1 MRTLRLLFSILF
13 ISSACS
19 GFATADD
26 FEKIREKL
34 YEITL
39 YHTPRPA
46 CSVDEVI
53 AAFDPQQ
60 GLFTDL
66 DYTNQDRALWH
77 PGIHWRRLTELA
89 CQYRLPDS
97 PYYNSSRI
105 RGYILKGIDYWL
117 HHTVECVNRWWNYMG
132 VPYEMGKVFILM
144 REELPQEVIA
154 SCKERM
160 LPGVRPDAYYF
171 HTKATG
177 QNLLWLTTIHIYA
190 SALTDDS
197 AGLERAYRTAA
208 GEIVITTGEG
218 IQPDFS
224 FHQHDAQSYAFGYG
238 KHFSL
243 SAAQIVY
250 SASGTRYAL
259 PEEKIRILSHYLL
272 DGQQWCTR
280 GRLLEYTAMGREI
293 SRQEEK
299 TGDLLTACRLM
310 READPSRAAE
320 YDEFI
325 IQLETGCRPSPLVG
339 NRYFPRI
346 DLMVQQTPGF
356 FFSIKG
362 VSDRIAGTESG
373 NRENLKGYYLSKGT
387 QFISRHGDEYE
398 GIFPLW
404 DWEMLPGSLNTHS
417 GNPLPVFKWRIGTW
431 GNTPFVYGVSDSLS
445 GCFAFDYHMDSVA
458 ARRGWFL
465 GENGIVCL
473 VSGMDFETHHP
484 VYQTLNQCYA
494 RGAVLTDGQPLAET
508 EVRGKYRTVWHDSIT
523 YCLPGDR
530 EAIVFSGERRNTWY
544 SINQSMP
551 QDTVSARLFSLALD
565 LGHTSTNGSFHYLIL
580 PGTGPTEV
588 SPARINSFRILCN
601 DRNAQAV
608 WNRTCDQLQ
617 IIAYTPCRI
626 ALPWGKR
633 SVQFTK
639 PALLLIKHK
648 GTTLHVTRFDP
659 STDKRLT
666 EILNLNQ
673 DLSF

>member
-1 MRTLRLLFSILF
+1 MRKTLLSLLFLLSCL
-13 ISSACS
+13 A
-19 GFATADD
+19 ARPAQDD
-26 FEKIREKL
+26 FGKIRKRL

-46 CSVDEVI
+46 CSPEEII
-53 AAFDPQQ
+53 AAFDPQR

-89 CQYRLPDS
+89 CQYRLPGS
-97 PYYNSSRI
+97 PHYRSPRL
-105 RGYILKGIDYWL
+105 REYILKGIDYWL
-117 HHTVECVNRWWNYMG
+117 AHTVECVNRWWNYMG

-144 REELPQEVIA
+144 RDELPEGLIA

-190 SALTDDS
+190 SALTDDD

-208 GEIVITTGEG
+208 GEIVVTTGEG

-238 KHFSL
+238 KQFSL

-259 PEEKIRILSHYLL
+259 PEEKIRILSRYLL

-293 SRQEEK
+293 SRREEK
-299 TGDLLTACRLM
+299 TGALVTACRLM
-310 READPSRAAE
+310 RKADPSRAAE
-320 YDEFI
+320 YDRFI
-325 IQLETGCRPSPLVG
+325 AQLETGHRSRPLTG

-346 DLMVQQTPGF
+346 DLMVQHSPGF

-362 VSDRIAGTESG
+362 VSDRIAATESG

-387 QFISRHGDEYE
+387 QFISRRGDEYE

-431 GNTPFVYGVSDSLS
+431 GNTPFVYGVSDSLR
-445 GCFAFDYHMDSVA
+445 GCFAFDYRMDSVT

-465 GENGIVCL
+465 WEDGVACL
-473 VSGMDFETHHP
+473 VSGLDFETVHP
-484 VYQTLNQCYA
+484 VLQTLNQCYA
-494 RGAVLTDGQPLAET
+494 RGPVLTDGRPMPDTDA
-508 EVRGKYRTVWHDSIT
+508 RGRYRTVWHDSVT

-530 EAIVFSGERRNTWY
+530 EALVFAGRRSGTWY
-544 SINQSMP
+544 DINRSMP

-565 LGHTSTNGSFHYLIL
+565 LGRTSRDGSFHCLIL
-580 PGTGPTEV
+580 PGTGPGEAT
-588 SPARINSFRILCN
+588 PARIGRFRVLRN
-601 DRNAQAV
+601 DRDVQAV
-608 WNRTCDQLQ
+608 WNRSCDQVQ
-617 IIAYTPCRI
+617 IVAYRPARI
-626 ALPWGKR
+626 ALPWNGR
-633 SVQFTK
+633 SVRLTA
-639 PALLLIKHK
+639 PALLLV
-648 GTTLHVTRFDP
+648 GREGRTLRITRFDP
-659 STDKRLT
+659 STNRRLT
-666 EILNLNQ
+666 ETYPLNR
-673 DLSF
+673 DLAF